1 LVAAGPAFAT
11 DDLRRRPGGDAPR
24 ERPQR
29 EQADPNRATDVPR
42 VEPADGDPTDSDSDR
57 VSPDRTEGVLPVPDR
72 WRLVNELG
80 ITQQR
85 WWDPY
90 NQNTYKA
97 DKPIVDDWFLDV
109 SLTSDTIYEPRQFPV
124 PVSPQA
130 TAGSDELDLR
140 GDGKQTVFAQT
151 FIAGLNFY
159 KGDTVFKPPDYE
171 FALTL
176 AGQYNEAEAE
186 QARLLHADPDDGTRR
201 VDRHLGVQEAFVDKH
216 LRDVSPQ
223 YDFDSIRV
231 GIQPFN
237 ADFRGFLFQDEP
249 FGVRLFGTRANNR
262 FEYNLA
268 WFRRIEKDTNSGLND
283 IEAGLRKDDVFV
295 ANLYWQDFPVLGFFT
310 QATVVHN
317 RNREGNEDP
326 HYNTNDFIERPA
338 SIGLEKPRNYDVTYF
353 GLSGDGHIG
362 RTNFTGSAYYAYGDQ
377 TRGVFLDYPTE
388 IRAGFAAGELSW
400 DFDWNRFRVSALYAS
415 GDPDPFDDRS
425 NGFDAIFENP
435 LFAGADTSFWI
446 RQPVPLVGGGR
457 VTVSGRN
464 GVLNSLRSSK
474 EEGQSNFDNPGTIL
488 FGVGSDHE
496 VLPEL
501 RLSTNVNY
509 LAFDETA
516 TLEVARQQVEI
527 DETIGT
533 DVSVSA
539 TYRPLFTQNVVLE
552 ASAATLIPGE
562 GYKDLYGDD
571 ERAYSVLFNLVLN
584 Y

>member
-1 LVAAGPAFAT
+1 V
-11 DDLRRRPGGDAPR
+11 
-24 ERPQR
+24 
-29 EQADPNRATDVPR
+29 
-42 VEPADGDPTDSDSDR
+42 
-57 VSPDRTEGVLPVPDR
+57 
-72 WRLVNELG
+72 
-80 ITQQR
+80 
-85 WWDPY
+85 
-90 NQNTYKA
+90 
-97 DKPIVDDWFLDV
+97 
-109 SLTSDTIYEPRQFPV
+109 
-124 PVSPQA
+124 
-130 TAGSDELDLR
+130 
-140 GDGKQTVFAQT
+140 
-151 FIAGLNFY
+151 
-159 KGDTVFKPPDYE
+159 
-171 FALTL
+171 
-176 AGQYNEAEAE
+176 
-186 QARLLHADPDDGTRR
+186 
-201 VDRHLGVQEAFVDKH
+201 
-216 LRDVSPQ
+216 
-223 YDFDSIRV
+223 
-231 GIQPFN
+231 
-237 ADFRGFLFQDEP
+237 
-249 FGVRLFGTRANNR
+249 
-262 FEYNLA
+262 
-268 WFRRIEKDTNSGLND
+268 
-283 IEAGLRKDDVFV
+283 
-295 ANLYWQDFPVLGFFT
+295 
-310 QATVVHN
+310 
-317 RNREGNEDP
+317 
-326 HYNTNDFIERPA
+326 
-338 SIGLEKPRNYDVTYF
+338 
-353 GLSGDGHIG
+353 G
-362 RTNFTGSAYYAYGDQ
+362 RTNFTGSLYYAFGDQ
-377 TRGVFLDYPTE
+377 DRGVFVDESTD

-516 TLEVARQQVEI
+516 TLEVARQQAEI

-562 GYKDLYGDD
+562 GYTDLYGDD